1 MEGWLKALD
10 EAAAVGAM
18 GQMTP
23 PRPPS
28 AGMLAGMSVCP
39 PPPETPATDKGSKH
53 RSRINGSGVTSDDD
67 SESTLGKWLKSMDLA
82 ANDSGVNSDESGVK
96 SDSVGVK
103 SDDAVWTVHKWLKTV
118 DMAKA
123 VDEALEEEVPLTDS
137 VG

>member
-1 MEGWLKALD
+1 MGPPSPPNRSQVVWSTFVTEVPFRNLLSDEPFRACKPPHSMEGWLKALD

-67 SESTLGKWLKSMDLA
+67 SVWTLGKWLK
-82 ANDSGVNSDESGVK
+82 
-96 SDSVGVK
+96 
-103 SDDAVWTVHKWLKTV
+103 TV
-118 DMAKA
+118 DG
-123 VDEALEEEVPLTDS
+123 VYFVR
-137 VG
+137 